1 MFITFFRSS
10 FSTSVESFCAF
21 CASFFVAIL
30 RNKCVMILGNAVI
43 YDAAS
48 VSLVLIQW
56 DAKTQVELFIAC
68 INLVFSLVHSMI
80 FSLLYL
86 LE

>member
-1 MFITFFRSS
+1 M
-10 FSTSVESFCAF
+10 
-21 CASFFVAIL
+21 
-30 RNKCVMILGNAVI
+30 MILGNAVM

-48 VSLVLIQW
+48 VSLVIIQW
-56 DAKTQVELFIAC
+56 DSETQMELFIAC

>member
-1 MFITFFRSS
+1 MI
-10 FSTSVESFCAF
+10 
-21 CASFFVAIL
+21 
-30 RNKCVMILGNAVI
+30 ILGNAVI

-48 VSLVLIQW
+48 ASLVLIQW